1 MLVYNSYVQKYMNIF
16 AKSWS
21 GGNLPNHKHNWIK
34 TTLAISDD
42 QVYVSLTHIQT
53 CHALYFLLHNIN
65 SVTGRINIIVI
76 VPSHL
81 MSSILF
87 LILVKYASRPS
98 HLANLTNLPVSFLL
112 PTSQPQTFISC
123 SGLFI
128 STLRLHRYC
137 YKVSHLCSLQPSFRW
152 LSHGHERQRPTTT
165 KRRHI
170 SSHKEMRATQN
181 IRHAFW
187 AVGLDFAL

>member
-1 MLVYNSYVQKYMNIF
+1 MCRNIWT
-16 AKSWS
+16 S
-21 GGNLPNHKHNWIK
+21 LPN
-34 TTLAISDD
+34 LD
-42 QVYVSLTHIQT
+42 QVGIYLITSIIGSKLLWRFLTIRFTYRSHIQT
-53 CHALYFLLHNIN
+53 CHVLYFPLHNIN